1 LRRGLISKRHFK
13 TLTFVRVAKK
23 IFATFLFFQI
33 PRRQQSLD
41 EEVDKMSNPKRFQ
54 LTLIILVLVVSFSS
68 VQGQRR
74 SPNRD
79 RARSIERAEMDRLLL
94 WAIPKDTASESVRV
108 NRFKKIKDDFRD
120 LQSLHN
126 KMMADAWL
134 KDSLDYSSIA
144 DMVSKIRGKANDLKE
159 GLSLPAAENP
169 LTDLQVPAVTS
180 VRQFREELL
189 LLDKKIM
196 SFVNNPV
203 FQAINSVDVNL
214 AKQASADLEQVIH
227 LTVDLKQNAQKLRKT
242 Q

>member
-1 LRRGLISKRHFK
+1 
-13 TLTFVRVAKK
+13 
-23 IFATFLFFQI
+23 
-33 PRRQQSLD
+33 
-41 EEVDKMSNPKRFQ
+41 MSSRTKFQ
-54 LTLIILVLVVSFSS
+54 LLLIALTLVASFSF
-68 VQGQRR
+68 VQGQTR
-74 SPNRD
+74 SRNRD
-79 RARSIERAEMDRLLL
+79 QARRIERAEMERLLL
-94 WAIPKDTASESVRV
+94 WAVPKDESESVRV

-120 LQSLHN
+120 LQALHN

-159 GLSLPAAENP
+159 GLSLPASDSSLA
-169 LTDLQVPAVTS
+169 DFKAPAVAS

-189 LLDKKIM
+189 LLDKKLM

-203 FQAINSVDVNL
+203 FQAANTVDVNL
-214 AKQASADLEQVIH
+214 AKQASADLEQVLF